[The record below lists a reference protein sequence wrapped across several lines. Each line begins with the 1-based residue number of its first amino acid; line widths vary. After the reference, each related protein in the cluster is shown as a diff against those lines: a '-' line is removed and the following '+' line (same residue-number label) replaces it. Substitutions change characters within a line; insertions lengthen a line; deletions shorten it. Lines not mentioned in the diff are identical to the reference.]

1 MIPSQTTESTAQ
13 GARALLGANHGYR
26 FEGDEAV
33 LHAQI
38 IARDGF
44 VAATPELTLQ
54 LWACET
60 PYGGGPLAGEVIA
73 EAPVMAGADVHE
85 LRTFLRPPLA
95 DRDYAMVL
103 VLADAARPQVEDY
116 ANYQAPQRF
125 FMPRFS
131 GEVGLVT
138 GVGHD
143 LTLVVGGISNPR
155 SSENISGSLSL
166 QVWATALPYAGGPL
180 TGIRLASVS
189 LGQLQGQAAFDAQTF
204 SLSAEAVAQGLPG
217 RAVVL
222 VEWTQTG
229 ELIRDFRALGDVQSE
244 AIAAPVAVAAAEP
257 IVAVEPVAVAVAEP
271 VAVAKP
277 APVTQVAADT
287 KQAAVAEPAPVAEPS
302 SSTRLS
308 LNAAT
313 EAEIARAAGIT
324 AKLAAQISRK
334 RPIRHFEDLLAVRGV
349 GEKTL
354 QKLRQIFRI

>member
-1 MIPSQTTESTAQ
+1 MIPSQTSESTAQ

-44 VAATPELTLQ
+44 VAVAPNLTLQ

-60 PYGGGPLAGEVIA
+60 PYGGGPLSGEVIA

-85 LRTFLRPPLA
+85 LRTFLRPPVA

-103 VLADAARPQVEDY
+103 VLADAAGPQVEDY
-116 ANYQAPQRF
+116 ANYQATQRF

-131 GEVGLVT
+131 GDVQLVP
-138 GVGHD
+138 GAGHD
-143 LTLVVGGISNPR
+143 LTLRVGGISNPR
-155 SSENISGSLSL
+155 ARENISGSLSL
-166 QVWATALPYAGGPL
+166 QVWATERPYTGGPL
-180 TGIRLASVS
+180 TGIRLANVS
-189 LGQLQGQAAFDAQTF
+189 LGQLQGQASIDAQTF
-204 SLSAEAVAQGLPG
+204 SLPTEGLAEGLPE

-222 VEWTQTG
+222 VEWTHTG
-229 ELIRDFRALGDVQSE
+229 ELIRDYR
-244 AIAAPVAVAAAEP
+244 AIANLAPVVAAKP
-257 IVAVEPVAVAVAEP
+257 VAVAEP
-271 VAVAKP
+271 VVAAKP
-277 APVTQVAADT
+277 V
-287 KQAAVAEPAPVAEPS
+287 AVAEPVVAAKPVAVAEPVVAAELAS
-302 SSTRLS
+302 SSSRLS

-313 EAEIARAAGIT
+313 EDQIARAAGIT
-324 AKLAAQISRK
+324 AKLASQISRK
-334 RPIRHFEDLLAVRGV
+334 RPIRNFEDLLAVRGV